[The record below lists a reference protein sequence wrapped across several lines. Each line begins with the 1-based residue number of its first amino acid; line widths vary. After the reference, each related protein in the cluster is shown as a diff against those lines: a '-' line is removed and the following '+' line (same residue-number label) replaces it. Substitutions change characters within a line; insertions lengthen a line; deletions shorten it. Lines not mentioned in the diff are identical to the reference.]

1 MTNPLESSAPTPG
14 EPNSNSV
21 STRASYRPSYSSPLG
36 KAARPSP
43 APGVAGADQHRGAQV
58 RQAATEGGSQPGGT
72 NTPSSLRAA
81 PATRKRSPL
90 TRERKRSRMCN
101 VRLSENEWQRLH
113 AAAHITHTSLP
124 AYLVRSGLAAAEDAQ
139 NTAAAVASRREL
151 VAELFTA
158 RRHLGQVGRNL
169 NQVAKALNSG
179 AWPPELDVVLAATNR
194 AVRRVQDAADQL
206 LAQNQ
211 D

>member
-1 MTNPLESSAPTPG
+1 M
-14 EPNSNSV
+14 
-21 STRASYRPSYSSPLG
+21 
-36 KAARPSP
+36 
-43 APGVAGADQHRGAQV
+43 
-58 RQAATEGGSQPGGT
+58 
-72 NTPSSLRAA
+72 
-81 PATRKRSPL
+81 
-90 TRERKRSRMCN
+90 
-101 VRLSENEWQRLH
+101 
-113 AAAHITHTSLP
+113 
-124 AYLVRSGLAAAEDAQ
+124 
-139 NTAAAVASRREL
+139 ASRREM

-206 LAQNQ
+206 LAQSQ